1 MKIVVLDGYTLNSG
15 DLSWNGL
22 QQIGE
27 LRVYDRTPPEKT
39 VERAR
44 GAEIVLT
51 NKVVFN
57 REVIDALPDLRYIGV
72 LATGTNVIDIGAAR
86 DAGITVTNIPA
97 YSTPSVAQMVFS
109 HILHFVQNVA
119 VHADSV
125 RSGKWDKSIDF
136 SYHLTP
142 QIELAGKTLGIIGFG
157 RIGQAVARIGM
168 AFGMP
173 VLFHN
178 RSVKETELEA
188 RQVDLDTLLQG
199 SDFVSINCPLTAENH
214 EFFDKRAIEK
224 MKPTAFLVN
233 TGRGALIQEHDL
245 AEALNNERIAGA
257 GLDVLSSE
265 PPSHDNPLL
274 TAKNCTITPHIAWA
288 TTEARERLMNIAA
301 HNIRTFLDGR
311 PGNVVN

>member
-1 MKIVVLDGYTLNSG
+1 MKIVVLDGYTMNSG
-15 DLSWNGL
+15 DLNWNGL
-22 QQIGE
+22 QELGE
-27 LRVYDRTPPEKT
+27 LTVDDRTPPEKT

-57 REVIDALPDLRYIGV
+57 REVIDALPELRYIGV

-86 DAGITVTNIPA
+86 EAGITVTNIPA

-109 HILHFVQNVA
+109 HIHHFVQNVA

-157 RIGQAVARIGM
+157 RIGQAVARIGL

-173 VLFHN
+173 VLFQN
-178 RSVKETELEA
+178 RSVKKTGLEA
-188 RQVDLDTLLQG
+188 RQVDLDTLLSE
-199 SDFVSINCPLTAENH
+199 SDFVSINCPLTAENY
-214 EFFDKRAIEK
+214 EFFDKGALEK

-274 TAKNCTITPHIAWA
+274 TARNCTITPHIAWA

-301 HNIRTFLDGR
+301 ENLRAFLDGKAE
-311 PGNVVN
+311 NVVN